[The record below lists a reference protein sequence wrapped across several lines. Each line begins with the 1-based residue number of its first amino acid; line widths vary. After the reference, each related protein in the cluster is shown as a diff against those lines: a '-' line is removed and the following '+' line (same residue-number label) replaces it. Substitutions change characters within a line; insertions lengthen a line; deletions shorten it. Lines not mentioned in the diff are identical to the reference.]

1 MEKIKNQN
9 LIIAICILTTF
20 FNTQVNAESLFSLNA
35 SQSTVIEPKALYSS
49 VRARGVGDLVSIVLD
64 EAPSMSDTG
73 VYSTKKE
80 NSVVENFSNAFNV
93 LFKTKLKGALDGVDG
108 SLGVT
113 GETTLSRNMQLRD
126 TVVAQVVQVL
136 PNGNLLVQGKKSL
149 VNQNER
155 VDLIISGVVDPKW
168 INQSGQINSSQV
180 ANLQFAMNGAG
191 TVSRGQNEGVL
202 DRTIRT
208 IF

>member
-1 MEKIKNQN
+1 MKKLALT
-9 LIIAICILTTF
+9 LIIISTF
-20 FNTQVNAESLFSLNA
+20 TAGAESLFSLNA
-35 SQSTVIEPKALYSS
+35 SQNAVIEPRALYSS
-49 VRARGVGDLVSIVLD
+49 VRARGVGDLVSIVID

-73 VYSTKKE
+73 TYSTSK
-80 NSVVENFSNAFNV
+80 SSSLAENFTNALNTI
-93 LFKTKLKGALDGVDG
+93 FKTSLKGALDGTNG
-108 SLGVT
+108 
-113 GETTLSRNMQLRD
+113 TLDVSGQTQMARSMVLTD

-155 VDLIISGVVDPKW
+155 IDLIISGIVDPKW
-168 INQSGQINSSQV
+168 INQSGEILSSQV

-191 TVSRGQNEGVL
+191 TVSRGQNEGIL
-202 DRTIRT
+202 DKAIRT

>member
-1 MEKIKNQN
+1 MKKIITA
-9 LIIAICILTTF
+9 LILLTTLSAG
-20 FNTQVNAESLFSLNA
+20 AESLFSLNA

-49 VRARGVGDLVSIVLD
+49 VRARGVGDLVSIVID

-73 VYSTKKE
+73 VYSTEKT
-80 NSVVENFSNAFNV
+80 NSIVQNFTDAFNT

-113 GETTLSRNMQLRD
+113 GQTTLSRNMTLTD
-126 TVVAQVVQVL
+126 TIVAQVVQVL

-155 VDLIISGVVDPKW
+155 VDLIISGIVDPKW
-168 INQSGQINSSQV
+168 INQSGEIYSSQV

-191 TVSRGQNEGVL
+191 TVSRGQNEGIL
-202 DRTIRT
+202 DRAIRT
-208 IF
+208 VF

>member
-1 MEKIKNQN
+1 MKKILFLL
-9 LIIAICILTTF
+9 LISGFVASAD
-20 FNTQVNAESLFSLNA
+20 AESLFSLNA
-35 SQSTVIEPKALYSS
+35 SQNALIEPRALYSS
-49 VRARGVGDLVSIVLD
+49 VRARGVGDLVSIILN
-64 EAPSMSDTG
+64 EAPTMTDNGT
-73 VYSTKKE
+73 YATEKK
-80 NSVVENFSNAFNV
+80 SSLAENFTKAINTI
-93 LFKTKLKGALDGVDG
+93 FKTKLKGALDGTTGNLSVDG
-108 SLGVT
+108 STKV
-113 GETTLSRNMQLRD
+113 SRNLTLTD

-168 INQSGQINSSQV
+168 INQSGEISSSHV

-191 TVSRGQNEGVL
+191 TVSRGQNEGIL
-202 DRTIRT
+202 DRAIRT

>member
-1 MEKIKNQN
+1 MKKIITA
-9 LIIAICILTTF
+9 LILLTTLSAG
-20 FNTQVNAESLFSLNA
+20 AESLFSLNA

-49 VRARGVGDLVSIVLD
+49 VRARGVGDLVSIVID

-73 VYSTKKE
+73 VYSTEKT
-80 NSVVENFSNAFNV
+80 NSIVQNFTDAFNTI
-93 LFKTKLKGALDGVDG
+93 FKTKLKGALDGVDG

-113 GETTLSRNMQLRD
+113 GQTTLSRNMTLTD
-126 TVVAQVVQVL
+126 TIVAQVVQVL

-155 VDLIISGVVDPKW
+155 VDLIISGIVDPKW
-168 INQSGQINSSQV
+168 INQAGEIYSSQV

-191 TVSRGQNEGVL
+191 TVSRGQNEGIL

>member
-1 MEKIKNQN
+1 MKKIITA
-9 LIIAICILTTF
+9 LILLTTLSAG
-20 FNTQVNAESLFSLNA
+20 AESLFSLNA

-49 VRARGVGDLVSIVLD
+49 VRARGVGDLVSIVID

-73 VYSTKKE
+73 VYSTEKT
-80 NSVVENFSNAFNV
+80 NSIVQSFTDAFNT

-113 GETTLSRNMQLRD
+113 GQTTLSRNMTLTD
-126 TVVAQVVQVL
+126 TIVAQVVQVL

-155 VDLIISGVVDPKW
+155 VDLIISGIVDPKW
-168 INQSGQINSSQV
+168 INQAGEIYSSQV

-191 TVSRGQNEGVL
+191 TVSRGQNEGIL
-202 DRTIRT
+202 DRTIRA